1 MKSKTMKTGYVG
13 IVGLPNAGK
22 STLMNF
28 LIESKISI
36 VTPKPQTT
44 RRRIHGIQTV
54 YENKNAIGQIVFVDA
69 PGFVKAEK
77 GLNQFL
83 EKEAADIMKN
93 SDMMLVTLNVDCEN
107 KDDLLNVLKLVATK
121 KTKKVFILTKTE
133 NPKHFKRIKVL
144 MDLLSEQKGSIYLL
158 GDFQHH
164 GGYFIPVG
172 ADSENMKSKIEMKDE
187 VVEFLMSTEK
197 DKKSVYYSRESK
209 QQFLRLLLNSL
220 PESESLLFGEDD
232 LTTEMTRDICAEIVR
247 EKCFEVLHQEIPY
260 QLAVETH
267 KFDENNPK
275 QLNLEF
281 TIIVGKDSHKKIV
294 IGKGGETI
302 KQIGMLSRK
311 DIEEFVQRKVFMQT
325 NVIVKENWYENNLM
339 LKDLKYVV
347 S

>member
-1 MKSKTMKTGYVG
+1 
-13 IVGLPNAGK
+13 
-22 STLMNF
+22 
-28 LIESKISI
+28 
-36 VTPKPQTT
+36 
-44 RRRIHGIQTV
+44 
-54 YENKNAIGQIVFVDA
+54 
-69 PGFVKAEK
+69 
-77 GLNQFL
+77 
-83 EKEAADIMKN
+83 
-93 SDMMLVTLNVDCEN
+93 
-107 KDDLLNVLKLVATK
+107 
-121 KTKKVFILTKTE
+121 
-133 NPKHFKRIKVL
+133 
-144 MDLLSEQKGSIYLL
+144 
-158 GDFQHH
+158 
-164 GGYFIPVG
+164 
-172 ADSENMKSKIEMKDE
+172 
-187 VVEFLMSTEK
+187 MSTEK

-209 QQFLRLLLNSL
+209 QQFLTLLLNSL

-339 LKDLKYVV
+339 LKDLKYDILDTNASVLAIINKYKLKTTDKILTEDNIAYTNSKCNEV
-347 S
+347 SKQVKKC

>member
-1 MKSKTMKTGYVG
+1 MKTGYVG

-22 STLMNF
+22 STLMNS
-28 LIESKISI
+28 LIDSKISI
-36 VTPKPQTT
+36 VTAKPQTT

-54 YENKNAIGQIVFVDA
+54 YQEKDILGQVVFVDA
-69 PGFVKAEK
+69 PGFVKASK

-83 EKEAADIMKN
+83 EKEAEDIMKN
-93 SDMMLVTLNVDCEN
+93 SDVLLVALNVDCEN
-107 KDDLLNVLKLVATK
+107 KDELLHVMKLVAAK
-121 KTKKVFILTKTE
+121 KTPKIFIITKTE
-133 NPKHFKRIKVL
+133 NPKYFKRIKVL
-144 MDLLSEQKGSIYLL
+144 LDLISEQGQKEVYLL
-158 GDFQHH
+158 GDFQHNN
-164 GGYFIPVG
+164 GYVISAGEGSP
-172 ADSENMKSKIEMKDE
+172 NLKSKSEMKDD
-187 VVEFLMSTEK
+187 VVEFLMSVDK
-197 DKKSVYYSRESK
+197 DRKSAVYSK
-209 QQFLRLLLNSL
+209 ETRQAFLQAMLRNL
-220 PESESLLFGEDD
+220 PKSESLLFSEDD
-232 LTTEMTRDICAEIVR
+232 LTTEVTRDICAELVR

-267 KFDENNPK
+267 KFDESNPK
-275 QLNLEF
+275 HLTLEF

-325 NVIVKENWYENNLM
+325 NVIVKENWFENQNM